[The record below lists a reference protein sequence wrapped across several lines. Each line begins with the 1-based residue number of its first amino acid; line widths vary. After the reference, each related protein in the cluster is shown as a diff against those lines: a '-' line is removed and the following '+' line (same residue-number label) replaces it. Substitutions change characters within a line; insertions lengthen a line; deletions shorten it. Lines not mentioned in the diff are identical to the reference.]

1 MKTKYLPIG
10 SVVKLEGGTKPVMV
24 TGYCAVSDETGD
36 RIFDYR
42 GVPFPEGVIT
52 EKGAVLFDNSMIV
65 EVLHTGWECDE
76 SVDFLDKLEIIV
88 EEHKK

>member
-1 MKTKYLPIG
+1 
-10 SVVKLEGGTKPVMV
+10 
-24 TGYCAVSDETGD
+24 
-36 RIFDYR
+36 
-42 GVPFPEGVIT
+42 
-52 EKGAVLFDNSMIV
+52 MIV